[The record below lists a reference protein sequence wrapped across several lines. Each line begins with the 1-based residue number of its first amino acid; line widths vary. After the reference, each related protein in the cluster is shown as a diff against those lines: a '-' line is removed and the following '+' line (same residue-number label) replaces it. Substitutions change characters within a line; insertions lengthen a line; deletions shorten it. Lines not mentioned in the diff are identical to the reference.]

1 MPTPAEIQRNAK
13 HMLYLLVNE
22 QKLRAG
28 EGLMPDVLQHLL
40 TRNQFAT
47 EDQQLA
53 IEYAR
58 GQGWLQYGPN
68 QEIQL
73 TERGFAVD

>member
-1 MPTPAEIQRNAK
+1 MTTPAEIQRNAK

-53 IEYAR
+53 I
-58 GQGWLQYGPN
+58 
-68 QEIQL
+68 
-73 TERGFAVD
+73 